1 MLDTLLLLALPASG
15 KSEMRRYLDYASQD
29 VRENQFHLGELAQLD
44 DFPYV
49 HFFRVIDEHLADLGQ
64 PLQFFQGHEEGFLH
78 RKDWGTLLRLVN
90 DDYAILAKEEP
101 SPKASALN
109 LFSRIDKARTLVGAP
124 TVFEAMAPEIRN
136 EIATRMEGEAERL
149 TNELFG
155 SRPESLKGRTLIIE
169 FARGGA
175 EGASMP
181 LKAPH
186 GYAYALSQLSA
197 DILKNAAVLYI
208 WVDPEE
214 SRRKNLA
221 RANPDDPG
229 SILHHSAPESVM
241 RNDYGCDD
249 MAYLIESSD
258 RPDTIQI
265 EHEEGLFHIPVA
277 RFDNRVDRTSF
288 IRDEPADWAPA
299 DVDSLHRDLVDAFG
313 RLQKAYDQNQS
324 S

>member
-15 KSEMRRYLDYASQD
+15 KSELRRYLDYASPE
-29 VRENQFHLGELAQLD
+29 VRHNQLHLGELAQLD

-49 HFFRVIDEHLADLGQ
+49 HFFRVIDEHLRDLGK
-64 PLQFFQGHEEGFLH
+64 PMQFFKGENDGFLH

-90 DDYAILAKEEP
+90 DDYAILANEEP
-101 SPKASALN
+101 SPVANSLN
-109 LFSRIDKARTLVGAP
+109 LFARIDRARALVGAP
-124 TVFEAMAPEIRN
+124 TVFETMPQDLRN
-136 EIATRMEGEAERL
+136 ELATRMQGETERL
-149 TNELFG
+149 TTELFG
-155 SRPESLKGRTLIIE
+155 ARPENMQGRTLIIE

-181 LKAPH
+181 LAPPH
-186 GYAYALSQLSA
+186 GYAYALSQLSS
-197 DILKNAAVLYI
+197 DILKNAGILYI

-249 MAYLIESSD
+249 MAHLIETSD
-258 RPDTIQI
+258 RADTIRI
-265 EHEEGLFHIPVA
+265 EHEDGVFHIPVA

-288 IRDEPADWAPA
+288 IRDEPESWAA
-299 DVDSLHRDLVDAFG
+299 SDVDSLHTDLVDAFG
-313 RLQKAYDQNQS
+313 RLQRAYDANQTG
-324 S
+324 